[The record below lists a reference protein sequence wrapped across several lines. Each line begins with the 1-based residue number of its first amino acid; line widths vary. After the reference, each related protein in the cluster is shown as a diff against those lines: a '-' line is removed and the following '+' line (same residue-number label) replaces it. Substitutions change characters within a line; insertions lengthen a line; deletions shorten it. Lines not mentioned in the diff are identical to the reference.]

1 MRGDGMATGNV
12 YVFNTYYNEGV
23 TLVLNN
29 YYVGNLSAATAGTYA
44 PTSTS
49 IARNASPG
57 NPGQAQFGGDNI
69 LTVAYGSGG
78 TSFRYDVSG
87 ISFSDVPA
95 EHDLQLYLFY
105 NLAVLVKEADASPIP
120 ITGNQLTAEEHE
132 KFLELVQSAA

>member
-1 MRGDGMATGNV
+1 MATGNV

-49 IARNASPG
+49 VARNASPG
-57 NPGQAQFGGDNI
+57 NPGQAQFGGQNTLI
-69 LTVAYGSGG
+69 VAYGSGG
-78 TSFRYDVSG
+78 TSYSYNVSG

-95 EHDLQLYLFY
+95 EHDLQLYIFY
-105 NLAVLVKEADASPIP
+105 NLAVLVKEAAASPVP
-120 ITGNQLTAEEHE
+120 ITGSLLSAEEHQ
-132 KFLELVQSAA
+132 KLLELVESAA

>member
-1 MRGDGMATGNV
+1 MATGSV
-12 YVFNTYYNEGV
+12 YVFNTYSNEGV
-23 TLVLNN
+23 SLVLNN

-57 NPGQAQFGGDNI
+57 NPGDAEFGGENTLI
-69 LTVAYGSGG
+69 VAYGTGG
-78 TSFRYDVSG
+78 TSYSYNVSG

-105 NLAVLVKEADASPIP
+105 NLAVLVKEAAASPVP
-120 ITGNQLTAEEHE
+120 IVGNALSAEEH
-132 KFLELVQSAA
+132 KQFLEVLESAA